1 MKPRA
6 RYRILLLLTG
16 VLAGAFLLLAFVRH
30 GLGVSAVEVSCV
42 VSVEDEQELVLQ
54 YNEGP
59 GWRPHQVVSVTVPSG
74 SERSRVRFPVFHA
87 DSLSGIRLGM
97 RSADAHVVLEDVAVV
112 AGGSRIEVPLDTA
125 RIDTWN
131 LQLTDAAAG
140 GAMTIDVTGPSAY
153 LQPTLPLEGISLGLV
168 DAASWR
174 WIILLGLLWALLVLW
189 SVWKAP
195 VPAWAGEVRLSHGL
209 FALLFALILGVHGW
223 CAPTGLVAVDPY
235 LERRMLAP
243 WPSDTTA
250 ETAKSLED
258 WFDDRFAVRQM
269 LTRSGSLIDYQV
281 FDKSSIPDKTVLGR
295 NKEMYPS
302 SLFLLDDHMGR
313 MTLSE
318 AQLQSIRTNLAER
331 ITYLKGMGKDYY
343 LFFAPS
349 KQTIY
354 PDDLPQRYR
363 KHHDAARTMLAQ
375 LLTYLAQDSLI
386 APHLCD
392 PRAALWEA
400 ARTGPDRIYFANDI
414 HWNALGAYVGY
425 GELMRTM
432 AARHP
437 GMGPIERSVFSVER
451 SQDEEGDL
459 ARSLMLQKD
468 VPRELFTFHREQGPQ
483 AAKVMLPAA
492 TAFMLCHTTLADTT
506 LPTAVVFRDSFC
518 EDLIPFLSLHFSD
531 ALFVW
536 DHTFDVA
543 LIAERNPDLVI
554 HEITEMFIY
563 ELLTLN
569 PESIRIHA

>member
-16 VLAGAFLLLAFVRH
+16 VLAGAFLLVAFVRH
-30 GLGVSAVEVSCV
+30 GLGVHAVEVSCA
-42 VSVEDEQELVLQ
+42 VSADREEELVLQ
-54 YNEGP
+54 YNTGE
-59 GWRPHQVVSVTVPSG
+59 GWRPHRTVSVIVPAGPELSL
-74 SERSRVRFPVFHA
+74 VRFPVFHV
-87 DSLSGIRLGM
+87 DSLSGIRLGL
-97 RSADAHVVLEDVAVV
+97 RSADAHVLIDDVVIL
-112 AGGSRIEVPLDTA
+112 AGGTRIEVPLDTV

-131 LQLTDAAAG
+131 LKLTDVAAG
-140 GAMTIDVTGPSAY
+140 GAMAIDATGPSAY
-153 LQPTLPLEGISLGLV
+153 LQPTLLLEGIRLGLI
-168 DAASWR
+168 DAAGWR
-174 WIILLGLLWALLVLW
+174 WIIGFGLLWALLVLW
-189 SVWKAP
+189 AVWKAA
-195 VPAWAGEVRLSHGL
+195 VPDWMGEVRMSHGV
-209 FALLFALILGVHGW
+209 FALLFMLFLGVHGL

-243 WPSDTTA
+243 WPSDTA
-250 ETAKSLED
+250 ADVAHGLED
-258 WFDDRFAVRQM
+258 WFDDRFAVRQV
-269 LTRSGSLIDYQV
+269 LTRSGSLIDYHL

-354 PDDLPQRYR
+354 PEDLPQRYR
-363 KHHDAARTMLAQ
+363 KHHDAERTMLAQ
-375 LLTYLAQDSLI
+375 LLAYLAQDSLI

-392 PRAALWEA
+392 PRPALWEA
-400 ARTGPDRIYFANDI
+400 ARTGADRIYFANDI

-432 AARHP
+432 AGRHA
-437 GMGPIERSVFSVER
+437 GMDPLDRAAFSVQR

-459 ARSLMLQKD
+459 ARSLMLQQD
-468 VPRELFTFHREQGPQ
+468 VPRELFTFHREQGPEPV
-483 AAKVMLPAA
+483 KVMLPAA

-506 LPTAVVFRDSFC
+506 LPTAVIFRDSFC

-536 DHTFDVA
+536 DHTFDVD
-543 LIAERNPDLVI
+543 LIAERRPDLVI

-569 PESIRIHA
+569 PESIRIHV